1 MIEGPMKPMKAAH
14 AAAPEAPAVE
24 LRIDKGTGYA
34 MFAYDIGFAIDL
46 DEAER
51 RIEHT
56 KQREAFRRQRRT
68 PPYFEYRPAPLRITA
83 STAAVAVAD
92 FETEAAVDFVLY
104 DFGAVS
110 VTYRIPLRG
119 TLLDL
124 RRLSDALYDNELLLA
139 DSRRGVERM
148 MAMIA
153 PSVVKAHLADLVED
167 YVVYQIAAF
176 APAAPPKEIVWAQSL
191 AVAQIL
197 RAAGEVL
204 SQDEV
209 DDALSCFISFAADDL
224 SVIDWNAALL
234 FDGAPEDV
242 LTVLEYANVELLE
255 MRFLDDRLDAA
266 LAESYEAFSRKRWGR
281 PGSLRS
287 RSADL
292 RRVAH
297 LQMDSALLFEGVNNA
312 LKLLGDQYLARVYR
326 LVAQRLHTA
335 EWDASIIRKLSTLES
350 IYQKMSDQQS
360 TRRMEV
366 LEWIIIALIAISIV
380 LPFLPGVH

>member
-1 MIEGPMKPMKAAH
+1 MIDGPTKPMHPALAAVLG
-14 AAAPEAPAVE
+14 AAAVE

-83 STAAVAVAD
+83 ATEAVAVAD

-119 TLLDL
+119 TLFDL

-153 PSVVKAHLADLVED
+153 PAVVKAHLADLVED

-176 APAAPPKEIVWAQSL
+176 APAAPPKEIVRAQSP

-209 DDALSCFISFAADDL
+209 DDALSCCISFAADDL

-266 LAESYEAFSRKRWGR
+266 LSESYEAFSRKRP
-281 PGSLRS
+281 PGALRS

-326 LVAQRLHTA
+326 LVAQRLHTE

-360 TRRMEV
+360 ARRMEV
-366 LEWIIIALIAISIV
+366 LEWIIIALIAIEIL
-380 LPFLPGVH
+380 LPFVGAIPRH